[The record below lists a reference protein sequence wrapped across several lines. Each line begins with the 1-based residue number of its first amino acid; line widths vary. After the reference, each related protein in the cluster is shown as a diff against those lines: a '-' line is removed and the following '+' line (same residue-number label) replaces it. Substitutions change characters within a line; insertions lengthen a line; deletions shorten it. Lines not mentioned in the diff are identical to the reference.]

1 MFSVSVGMG
10 DVQKLST
17 APDDVVSWGAG
28 GGTTSLEVLVLLMKR
43 RKVLWSCRLN
53 TFKSCHFSCLGNCIW
68 RRANEYKGCK
78 AKH

>member
-17 APDDVVSWGAG
+17 GPDDVVSWGAG

-53 TFKSCHFSCLGNCIW
+53 TFKSCHFSCLGNCTW
-68 RRANEYKGCK
+68 RRAKEYKGCK